1 MLNLINIDVNESSH
15 QISCVK
21 RYCTLSE
28 GSKWN
33 SFFVGFFA
41 CVKFILQVFSSCHW
55 QTFILIV
62 SLVPFLS
69 FYCHLNAALLLL
81 CIIYGCTHSSSLL
94 VFLFFAL
101 SAVK

>member
-1 MLNLINIDVNESSH
+1 MEQL
-15 QISCVK
+15 
-21 RYCTLSE
+21 
-28 GSKWN
+28 
-33 SFFVGFFA
+33 FVGFFA

-55 QTFILIV
+55 QMFILIV

-69 FYCHLNAALLLL
+69 FYCHLIAALLLL
-81 CIIYGCTHSSSLL
+81 CIIYGGTHSNSLL